1 MQINN
6 IHPRIYQFVIRVLKL
21 LKQLPKSP
29 ENIIIINQVARSVTS
44 IGANDQ
50 EADGALTK
58 KDFIHKYSLVRK
70 EAKETE
76 YWLNIIADTND
87 SLKGRMKNLLQE
99 NLEIIKIVTS
109 IIYKTKQKRDN

>member
-1 MQINN
+1 MKD

-21 LKQLPKSP
+21 IKQLSKTP
-29 ENIIIINQVARSVTS
+29 ENVIIINQIVRSVTS

-50 EADGALTK
+50 EADGALSK
-58 KDFIHKYSLVRK
+58 RDFIHKYSLVRK

-76 YWLNIIADTND
+76 YWLRIIADTND

-99 NLEIIKIVTS
+99 NMEIIKIVTS
-109 IIYKTKQKRDN
+109 IIYKTKNKRDN